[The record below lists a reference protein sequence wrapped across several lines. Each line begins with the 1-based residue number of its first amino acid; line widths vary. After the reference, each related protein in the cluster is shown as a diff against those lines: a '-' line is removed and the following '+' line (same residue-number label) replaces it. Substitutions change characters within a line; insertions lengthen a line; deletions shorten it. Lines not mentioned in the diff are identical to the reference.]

1 VSGINPSGT
10 IAEANM
16 SSLKA
21 FGIIGTGGLG
31 ILAAGLLLSEVLKTG
46 TTWVFGIAL
55 LIFVTAGAIAL
66 VARYVH

>member
-1 VSGINPSGT
+1 
-10 IAEANM
+10 M

-31 ILAAGLLLSEVLKTG
+31 ILAAGLFISNILKTG
-46 TTWVFGIAL
+46 LDWIFGLAL
-55 LIFVTAGAIAL
+55 LIFVVAGAIAL